1 MIPLID
7 WIYLYD
13 NLKNWDFDIG
23 GYHLTA
29 KDAQIV
35 MEALVEKI
43 ERSKDNDTG
52 TDHKAVLRDRT

>member
-23 GYHLTA
+23 GYPLTA

-43 ERSKDNDTG
+43 ERSKDNDAGHT
-52 TDHKAVLRDRT
+52 